1 MLLQVLLFVRTR
13 QWQTLS
19 YRYLSLL
26 RQDGLVMMYL
36 ILQSC
41 VTSILKKVSWLWLRG
56 VELMVMMMLVML
68 VRVRVAVRGS
78 REG

>member
-1 MLLQVLLFVRTR
+1 M
-13 QWQTLS
+13 
-19 YRYLSLL
+19 
-26 RQDGLVMMYL
+26 MMYL